1 MSVDARFEA
10 ARTRLVTIA
19 TTGTNGRTAT
29 TSRGAGSVAAAGERP
44 GRPTTA
50 GAAGGGVGGVEVGP
64 ADGAGPPPQPT
75 VSAANSTHQ
84 SGLTDSRTRTG
95 QV

>member
-1 MSVDARFEA
+1 MVALGEPAGGATGRLGSAAPSTGAGTGAGEGTVLVVTVDA
-10 ARTRLVTIA
+10 V
-19 TTGTNGRTAT
+19 
-29 TSRGAGSVAAAGERP
+29 
-44 GRPTTA
+44 
-50 GAAGGGVGGVEVGP
+50 AGGRVVGVEVGP
-64 ADGAGPPPQPT
+64 ADEAGPPPQPT